1 MFDDLRKIIES
12 EQLYDE
18 MLDLMMEAS
27 NESLAD
33 FFIEDDGEA
42 IIDDSEINSIL
53 DKIPAYDEEE
63 AMNKKLEK
71 ITECYIP
78 ESLTYVEE
86 GLKDFF
92 KGLFKPLAERKRAKN
107 IKFERDKFEKGKK
120 ITMDTLEQADLETC
134 KEIKEQIENLIPEYK
149 EFLAKFDD
157 KDYIEIYSG
166 YLDWL
171 QNTALPKAKAK
182 INELQN

>member
-1 MFDDLRKIIES
+1 MFDELRKIIES
-12 EQLYDE
+12 EQLYDD

-42 IIDDSEINSIL
+42 IMDESEINSIL

-63 AMNKKLEK
+63 AMNKKLAK

-78 ESLTYVEE
+78 EELTYVEE

-107 IKFERDKFEKGKK
+107 IKFEKDKVEKGKK
-120 ITMDTLEQADLETC
+120 ITMDTLEGNDLETC
-134 KEIKEQIENLIPEYK
+134 KEIKEQIENLIPQYK
-149 EFLAKFDD
+149 EFLAKLED
-157 KDYIEIYSG
+157 KDYAEIYSD

-182 INELQN
+182 INELQ

>member
-1 MFDDLRKIIES
+1 MFNDLKRIIES
-12 EQLYDE
+12 EQLFDE
-18 MLDLMMEAS
+18 MIDLMMEAS

-42 IIDDSEINSIL
+42 IMDDSEIIAIL
-53 DKIPAYDEEE
+53 NKIPAYDEED
-63 AMNKKLEK
+63 AMNKKLDK

-107 IKFERDKFEKGKK
+107 IKFERNKVEKGKK

-134 KEIKEQIENLIPEYK
+134 KEIKEQVENLIPQYK
-149 EFLAKFDD
+149 EFLANLEDE
-157 KDYIEIYSG
+157 DYAEIYG
-166 YLDWL
+166 DYLDWL

-182 INELQN
+182 INELQE